1 MGSNVIFRY
10 DWPIKPQNLCPWL
23 VKSSQ
28 WNFNL
33 QSPDCY
39 LVRSYLITYN
49 CKYTSSLNFFTGFGV
64 TELCW
69 FSNKMALLVYFAV
82 PFAGVMG
89 LNIFLFVFSACM
101 VYDSTKATSKM
112 TTCGPRTNFHL
123 YLRYEYLHFRDNYLV
138 QLIEYPIL
146 RTPNFNFPNL
156 TDDLGEKEA

>member
-1 MGSNVIFRY
+1 MIF
-10 DWPIKPQNLCPWL
+10 
-23 VKSSQ
+23 
-28 WNFNL
+28 
-33 QSPDCY
+33 DC
-39 LVRSYLITYN
+39 N
-49 CKYTSSLNFFTGFGV
+49 KYTGSLIFFSGFGV

-138 QLIEYPIL
+138 QLIEHPIL
-146 RTPNFNFPNL
+146 RTPNFNFPNQRCCRVFFSF
-156 TDDLGEKEA
+156 

>member
-1 MGSNVIFRY
+1 MDCTSVYSKCISWHHEYYLEWVSFQFDKKNIIDFTKWFVIV
-10 DWPIKPQNLCPWL
+10 I
-23 VKSSQ
+23 
-28 WNFNL
+28 
-33 QSPDCY
+33 
-39 LVRSYLITYN
+39 
-49 CKYTSSLNFFTGFGV
+49 SSLIFSGFGV

-123 YLRYEYLHFRDNYLV
+123 YLRYEYLHFRDNYISRSAD
-138 QLIEYPIL
+138 Q
-146 RTPNFNFPNL
+146 TPNL
-156 TDDLGEKEA
+156 TNPKFHFSHFNVLQSVFFFV